1 MHLPADVLISVRLSD
16 LISVCLSE
24 LISDLRSCHL
34 HKDDKDQD
42 DTLDRVVDQGVHL
55 QSHYD
60 LIDDSVRHGAEQDAQ
75 HLAASGID
83 LTYSSD

>member
-1 MHLPADVLISVRLSD
+1 MPLFSLSPKFISCCFSELLSD
-16 LISVCLSE
+16 LGP
-24 LISDLRSCHL
+24 CHL
-34 HKDDKDQD
+34 HENDQDQD

-75 HLAASGID
+75 HIAASGID